1 MRAQLAALAREGD
14 KSALTLLAELD
25 SAAARGEFTALKRSM
40 SGHSVTIRAALDRSV
55 GASARGLGLLSRA
68 VTRSTGALTAHT
80 TAVGGATL
88 KYTSMTAALG
98 ETVGL
103 VGGLGAA
110 AGTAAGSLL
119 VLPAAGIAAAV
130 AVKTLTLG
138 VEGLGDALKAES
150 PEEYA
155 KAIERFAPP
164 MRETADAARALKPEL
179 DGLRVDV
186 QAQLFAGLGQQVSQL
201 GGRYLPMLR
210 RELSTIAGGYN
221 TAAIKAAGFAD
232 RAGTA
237 EDVEH
242 VLGNTSTAVRQ
253 LSDAAIPL
261 VAALVDVSVVGSDFL
276 PGFATRVGESTTRLA
291 SFTSAARESGQ
302 LNTWLDNGFNALG
315 DLGTILAN
323 LASALF
329 SILSAANSQG
339 AGLLGTLVALSEGMA
354 NYLRSAQGAHTLEQV
369 FGGLH
374 AAVVGAAPLVVVLGQ
389 LFAGVLA
396 PAIAQLGP
404 VVGQALGSL
413 APALE
418 PVAKLL
424 LALVPLLATVAQVAA
439 SLVVPALGL
448 LAGLVDALAPALR
461 QVVAEVVGSGLVS
474 GITSLTPALVG
485 MAQSLTPLIILF
497 GQFVSQVLRVLAP
510 LFAQLLT
517 VATPVADLLG
527 RNLLAALSALLPLA
541 LVLVTTLGKLLDAA
555 LRPLLPVLPVLL
567 DGIVELGWALTTGL
581 SAATPALVQIGRL
594 LGDLVGK
601 TLIALIP
608 LVAPLTQALLGLV
621 VGGLAPLITPVQQL
635 VDLLLP
641 PLLKLLT
648 DWTPLVVRA
657 TETVTSMAVATTTAA
672 AVLVDKLMP
681 TLTWLVDGV
690 VMPVFARLVEIVD
703 GALRALQGV
712 IDMAIGLITGDW
724 QRAWTGLRDFLGG
737 TWDLIVATTKL
748 LVVDLMTML
757 ADLPRAIFDLFADV
771 GGLLFEAGKNLIKG
785 LVKGIEHGWGWVK
798 DKLGSL
804 TDMLPEWKG
813 PPARDRNLL
822 RGNGNL
828 LMRGLVEGLADGE
841 PQVRRYLADL
851 TDSLP
856 AMVATVEPA
865 APARATTTGAAVRGE
880 DLAAFT
886 DAVRRLAERP
896 VVVKVGAV
904 EIARA
909 TAEGNRSLARR

>member
-1 MRAQLAALAREGD
+1 MRGQLAALAREGD
-14 KSALTLLAELD
+14 KAALKLLAELD
-25 SAAARGEFTALKRSM
+25 SAPARAEFGALKRLM
-40 SGHSVTIRAALDRSV
+40 SGHSVSIRAALDRSV

-80 TAVGGATL
+80 TAVGGAPL
-88 KYTSMTAALG
+88 KYTSMAAALS

-119 VLPAAGIAAAV
+119 VLPAAGIAAAAV

-179 DGLRVDV
+179 DGLRLDV
-186 QAQLFAGLGQQVSQL
+186 QSSLFAGLGQQVNGL
-201 GGRYLPMLR
+201 GQRYLPMLR
-210 RELSTIAGGYN
+210 RELSSIAGGYN
-221 TAAIKAAGFAD
+221 AAALKAGSFAE

-237 EDVEH
+237 EDVRH

-253 LSDAAIPL
+253 LSEAAIPL
-261 VAALVDVSVVGSDFL
+261 VAALIDVSVVGSDFL

-302 LNTWLDNGFNALG
+302 LNTWLDNGFNAVG
-315 DLGTILAN
+315 DLGTILGN
-323 LASALF
+323 LASSLF
-329 SILSAANSQG
+329 AVLSAANSQG
-339 AGLLGTLVALSEGMA
+339 AGLLGTLAALSEGMA
-354 NYLRSAQGAHTLEQV
+354 NYLRSAQGAGVLDQV

-404 VVGQALGSL
+404 VVGQALGSM

-439 SLVVPALGL
+439 SLFVPALGL

-461 QVVAEVVGSGLVS
+461 QVVAEVVGHGLVS
-474 GITSLTPALVG
+474 GITSLTPDLVG
-485 MAQSLTPLIILF
+485 MAQSLAPLIILF

-567 DGIVELGWALTTGL
+567 DGIVQLGWALTTGL
-581 SAATPALVQIGRL
+581 SAATPPSSKS
-594 LGDLVGK
+594 D
-601 TLIALIP
+601 
-608 LVAPLTQALLGLV
+608 
-621 VGGLAPLITPVQQL
+621 
-635 VDLLLP
+635 
-641 PLLKLLT
+641 
-648 DWTPLVVRA
+648 
-657 TETVTSMAVATTTAA
+657 SCS
-672 AVLVDKLMP
+672 
-681 TLTWLVDGV
+681 
-690 VMPVFARLVEIVD
+690 VMCWAR
-703 GALRALQGV
+703 
-712 IDMAIGLITGDW
+712 
-724 QRAWTGLRDFLGG
+724 
-737 TWDLIVATTKL
+737 
-748 LVVDLMTML
+748 
-757 ADLPRAIFDLFADV
+757 P
-771 GGLLFEAGKNLIKG
+771 
-785 LVKGIEHGWGWVK
+785 
-798 DKLGSL
+798 
-804 TDMLPEWKG
+804 
-813 PPARDRNLL
+813 
-822 RGNGNL
+822 
-828 LMRGLVEGLADGE
+828 
-841 PQVRRYLADL
+841 
-851 TDSLP
+851 
-856 AMVATVEPA
+856 
-865 APARATTTGAAVRGE
+865 
-880 DLAAFT
+880 
-886 DAVRRLAERP
+886 
-896 VVVKVGAV
+896 
-904 EIARA
+904 
-909 TAEGNRSLARR
+909 